1 MVVSIRVPTDTR
13 RGCHTTRSCPT
24 RRPSPTLSNSNA
36 PPVTPPADEE
46 AAVEDPAAPPLE
58 TPEADWREQLDAV
71 ELDPDDAP
79 VDE

>member
-1 MVVSIRVPTDTR
+1 M
-13 RGCHTTRSCPT
+13 
-24 RRPSPTLSNSNA
+24 
-36 PPVTPPADEE
+36 TPPADEE

>member
-1 MVVSIRVPTDTR
+1 MPHNQELPDEASVADAVEQQR
-13 RGCHTTRSCPT
+13 
-24 RRPSPTLSNSNA
+24 A
-36 PPVTPPADEE
+36 PHDSPADEE